1 MDCDIELK
9 CGDDNHVFYKYL
21 WGEISFMNKNILLC
35 MSALMMMFAG
45 SDVKADDPMGVANST
60 IVDSAK
66 RLLMEVRGSLS
77 KPTNDKEYAITLKRY
92 DNFRGGYNDL
102 ISVRNN
108 MAVNKESGDPD
119 LSNTLD
125 EIKNELSEMGDIL
138 TQYENEHRD
147 NDSRTRRK
155 DPLNA
160 KRIQKQKA
168 QKRRIE
174 RANKEATGDSFD
186 DTRPVYY

>member
-102 ISVRNN
+102 ISARNN

-125 EIKNELSEMGDIL
+125 EIKNKLSEMGDIL
-138 TQYENEHRD
+138 TQYEDEHRD
-147 NDSRTRRK
+147 DNSRTRRK